1 MNKIS
6 VVDYFNDIGYDWQ
19 KDRQDLEHILELTK
33 TRPKENPP
41 EKYTPGAGTEQTFF
55 MKAIASQIGA
65 KKFFEVGTGRGT
77 ACYAISLLDSVE
89 EIITVDIVSHYQ
101 KKNEAI
107 NSKPAVVSNADLYD
121 MIKFDQKEK
130 IKFKHTSEMPYIL
143 DEYEEEVDLAFIDGN
158 HSDYNIVMQD
168 YINCR
173 KLLKPGGVLVF
184 DDYHMSKFIVKK
196 VVDDILK
203 EDPDLDATLVCLKG
217 HIFDTDHRTEE
228 SGMVLIKL

>member
-107 NSKPAVVSNADLYD
+107 NSK
-121 MIKFDQKEK
+121 
-130 IKFKHTSEMPYIL
+130 
-143 DEYEEEVDLAFIDGN
+143 
-158 HSDYNIVMQD
+158 
-168 YINCR
+168 
-173 KLLKPGGVLVF
+173 
-184 DDYHMSKFIVKK
+184 
-196 VVDDILK
+196 
-203 EDPDLDATLVCLKG
+203 
-217 HIFDTDHRTEE
+217 
-228 SGMVLIKL
+228 